1 MKKCKYCQ
9 SEIDDKAKI
18 CPNCNKKQGP
28 KVLKWVILI
37 IIIAIIGG
45 AVSGGKKENTP
56 IKKDYM
62 QNEVAKYKDIEYSI
76 KKVERTKGNS
86 DWIKPKKGYEYV
98 KVTLKIENKSDE
110 KISYNA
116 LDWQMV
122 NADGVEDAWGTYTA
136 DEDTILSSGELDAGG
151 KIEGVL
157 IWEEKIGDNNLRL
170 RYYDDLLMDNNYTL
184 QFKLDNKK

>member
-45 AVSGGKKENTP
+45 AVSGGKKEYTP

-76 KKVERTKGNS
+76 KKVERTKGIS
-86 DWIKPKKGYEYV
+86 DLIKPKKVYEYV